1 MSCITVRGCAIGQGR
16 PKVILPIVE
25 ETQSAIL
32 ARGRAFAA
40 LAADCVEFRADWF
53 EGWQDAAAMTQCLA
67 GLRAAVGTSC
77 CWSLCAPGRRA
88 AGRKRPFQPMPPS
101 AAMCGRA
108 AAPT

>member
-53 EGWQDAAAMTQCLA
+53 EGWQDAAALAQTPGVGPRLA
-67 GLRAAVGTSC
+67 GEIYA
-77 CWSLCAPGRRA
+77 WFRREEN
-88 AGRKRPFQPMPPS
+88 
-101 AAMCGRA
+101 
-108 AAPT
+108 